1 MALVAERGGYPMMQ
15 NSIVAVGLAIL
26 TALTI
31 VAYRHPDVFS
41 KLALA
46 LLLIALAFMIG
57 AEAFNFGTMAAREA
71 ISASKDLDSVDIK
84 SRSGYSRCRD
94 PTLALARSARRLYA
108 VRAVLDEFPLAW
120 ADPGPATAKALE
132 TRCRAFASAI

>member
-71 ISASKDLDSVDIK
+71 ISASKDLDSVGIK
-84 SRSGYSRCRD
+84 VD
-94 PTLALARSARRLYA
+94 PVIRAAEIPLWLWLGVPVGFTLY
-108 VRAVLDEFPLAW
+108 VLFLTSFLSLGLTQDQP
-120 ADPGPATAKALE
+120 PRK
-132 TRCRAFASAI
+132 R